1 MANNTPSVSHVDDV
15 KASHIDPKV
24 NDKFDAWLNKTYGS
38 LGEVKTTRGPIHDY
52 LGMIFDYS
60 EKGIVKVDMCD
71 YVKGMLDDFPFS
83 LMPRIPS
90 LLQQLMISL
99 TREMKAHQ
107 GANSSTRSWD
117 RLFFLL
123 AVHFWCTHPSLR
135 P

>member
-1 MANNTPSVSHVDDV
+1 MVNGKQHTIRFHVDDV

-71 YVKGMLDDFPFS
+71 YVKGMLDAAY
-83 LMPRIPS
+83 
-90 LLQQLMISL
+90 
-99 TREMKAHQ
+99 T
-107 GANSSTRSWD
+107 SS
-117 RLFFLL
+117 
-123 AVHFWCTHPSLR
+123 
-135 P
+135 